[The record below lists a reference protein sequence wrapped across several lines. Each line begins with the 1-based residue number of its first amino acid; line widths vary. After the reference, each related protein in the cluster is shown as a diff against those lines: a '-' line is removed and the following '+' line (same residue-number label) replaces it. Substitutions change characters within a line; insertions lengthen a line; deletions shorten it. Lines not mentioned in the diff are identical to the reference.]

1 MNQRMVGRIGLLV
14 AICLLLAPQ
23 TTMAEAPYMT
33 FTWGPEGRIVRTP
46 DAYEPDGWIRLDF
59 NRPEDVFYDDAGG
72 MMYVADAGNARIA
85 VVDPAAGGARLVRT
99 IGEGVLQNPMGVY
112 VTEDGRIYAADYGLK
127 QVVVFDA
134 AGNVLQRIGRPEEP
148 IYGKRND
155 FAPKKVAVDRRGNIY
170 VISEGSINGV
180 VQLNHDGRFLGYVG
194 ANDTRLSLK
203 MLLQRLLFTERQLAQ
218 LFRTTPPSPTSIVL
232 DRQGLLYTV
241 TNGLQK
247 EGIKKLNILGNNILP
262 DPDWVSP
269 TLIDLDVN
277 QYGIIYTIGSD
288 GWMDIYDTYGNLLFD
303 FGGNDSRHERAGF
316 VKSPSAID
324 VTASGD
330 ALFVADRDR
339 NVIHRYR
346 VTPFGAM
353 VFEGVELY
361 RQGQYVQSEEIW
373 KNILRMNSYFNLSY
387 QALAKAYYKRDL
399 DRQALES
406 FRLAEDRQGY
416 SDAFWNIRNEWL
428 QENMGWLIGALAGLF
443 VMRIILRMLHRRYGI
458 LRPVRRLA
466 DMIRKRKLAAEL
478 GFVFYFL
485 RHPIDAVHELK
496 ENRRATVRSA
506 TILLA
511 WFMLLRVILIH
522 TTGYLFAGMTPER
535 TDLIPLLL
543 WTAVPLMFWIVMN
556 YLVSTISDGEGKF
569 SQVYVG
575 TIYAFAPY
583 LVFALPIALISNVLT
598 YNEAFVYEYSMAAIR
613 GWTALLVFI
622 MIKELHNF
630 TIRQTIRNLFLTV
643 FGSVLAA
650 VVLFLLVLLFDQEVE
665 FVRAIVQ
672 EVRNRAV
679 Y

>member
-1 MNQRMVGRIGLLV
+1 MNKKMVCRIGWL
-14 AICLLLAPQ
+14 AFICLLFAHQ
-23 TTMAEAPYMT
+23 TALAEAPYMT
-33 FTWGPEGRIVRTP
+33 FTLGPEGRFARTQS
-46 DAYEPDGWIRLDF
+46 AYEPDGLIRLDF
-59 NRPEDVFYDDAGG
+59 NRPEDIFYEDGSG
-72 MMYVADAGNARIA
+72 KMYVADSGNARIA
-85 VVDPAAGGARLVRT
+85 VVDGARLVQSV
-99 IGEGVLQNPMGVY
+99 GEGVLQNPMGVY
-112 VTEDGRIYAADYGLK
+112 VTGDGRIYVADYGLR

-134 AGNVLQRIGRPEEP
+134 AGNVLQRIGRPKEP
-148 IYGKRND
+148 IYGKKND

-180 VQLNHDGRFLGYVG
+180 VQLGHDGRFLGYVG
-194 ANDTRLSLK
+194 ANDTSLSLK

-241 TNGLQK
+241 TNGLRK

-262 DPDWVSP
+262 DPDWVNP
-269 TLIDLDVN
+269 ALIDLDVN
-277 QYGIIYTIGSD
+277 QNGIIYTVGSD
-288 GWMDIYDTYGNLLFD
+288 GWIDIYDTYGNLLFD
-303 FGGNDSRHERAGF
+303 FGGSDSRYERAGF
-316 VKSPSAID
+316 VKSPSAIE
-324 VTASGD
+324 VTASGGT
-330 ALFVADRDR
+330 LFVADRDR

-346 VTPFGAM
+346 ITPFGAS

-361 RQGQYVQSEEIW
+361 RQGQYVESEGIW
-373 KNILRMNSYFNLSY
+373 KNILRMNSYFTLSY

-406 FRLAEDRQGY
+406 FKLAEDREGY

-428 QENMGWLIGALAGLF
+428 QENMGRLIGVLAGLF
-443 VMRIILRMLHRRYGI
+443 VLRALVRRLHRKYGI
-458 LRPVRRLA
+458 LRPVQRLA
-466 DMIRKRKLAAEL
+466 DRIRKQKLVSEL
-478 GFVFYFL
+478 GFVFCFL
-485 RHPIDAVHELK
+485 RRPIDAVHELK
-496 ENRRATVRSA
+496 EYNRATVRSA
-506 TILLA
+506 TILYA
-511 WFMLLRVILIH
+511 WLLLLRVILIY
-522 TTGYLFAGMTPER
+522 TTGYLFAGMTPDR

-613 GWTALLVFI
+613 GWTVLLIFI

-643 FGSVLAA
+643 FGCALAA
-650 VVLFLLVLLFDQEVE
+650 VVLFLLVLLFDQEIE
-665 FVRAIVQ
+665 FVRSIVQ
-672 EVRNRAV
+672 EVRNRAL